1 MNDATGSPEIPDR
14 QRQVTT
20 VSVAQAAHALGIS
33 HDALRSRLR
42 RRTLEGFKDGDEWR
56 VVLPVDRQP
65 TGDVPPQQA
74 ATGNE
79 TGSPTGNDLSP
90 LVDLVER
97 QAAELQRLAASN
109 AMWQT
114 RAAHLEQRLLAI
126 EAGAV
131 PVDRDR
137 EEAAPEGVESPQ
149 TSETEPQGVWNRVR
163 RFWSGEGI
171 PR

>member
-14 QRQVTT
+14 QRPATT
-20 VSVAQAAHALGIS
+20 VSVAEAAHALGIS

-42 RRTLEGFKDGDEWR
+42 RGTLEGFKDGDEWR
-56 VVLPVDRQP
+56 VVLPVDRQT

-114 RAAHLEQRLLAI
+114 RAAHLENQLKQLT
-126 EAGAV
+126 AG
-131 PVDRDR
+131 PTD
-137 EEAAPEGVESPQ
+137 
-149 TSETEPQGVWNRVR
+149 SETTPETPRNAPGSTETKRQGHLGLWDRMR
-163 RFWSGEGI
+163 RLWGS
-171 PR
+171 

>member
-1 MNDATGSPEIPDR
+1 MIAGMTDATGSPAIPDR

-20 VSVAQAAHALGIS
+20 VSVAEAAHALGIS

-42 RRTLEGFKDGDEWR
+42 RGTLEGFKDGDEWR

-79 TGSPTGNDLSP
+79 TGNDLSP

-114 RAAHLEQRLLAI
+114 RAAHLEDQLKQLSAGEPVSQTVPEPPGSTQTNETGPRGLL
-126 EAGAV
+126 
-131 PVDRDR
+131 D
-137 EEAAPEGVESPQ
+137 
-149 TSETEPQGVWNRVR
+149 RVR
-163 RFWSGEGI
+163 RWLKL
-171 PR
+171 

>member
-1 MNDATGSPEIPDR
+1 MNNATSTGSPEIPDR

-20 VSVAQAAHALGIS
+20 VSVAEAAHALGIS

-42 RRTLEGFKDGDEWR
+42 RGTLEGFKDGDEWR

-65 TGDVPPQQA
+65 TGDMPPQQA
-74 ATGNE
+74 ATGNA

-114 RAAHLEQRLLAI
+114 RAAHLENQLLQLTAGNVAPDNTP
-126 EAGAV
+126 EADT
-131 PVDRDR
+131 VDADGPQLPQ
-137 EEAAPEGVESPQ
+137 ESEPAPTGVLAWLKRMW
-149 TSETEPQGVWNRVR
+149 G
-163 RFWSGEGI
+163 G
-171 PR
+171 

>member
-20 VSVAQAAHALGIS
+20 VSVAEAAHALGIS

-42 RRTLEGFKDGDEWR
+42 RGTLEGFKDGDEWR
-56 VVLPVDRQP
+56 VVLAADRQP

-74 ATGNE
+74 ATGNA

-114 RAAHLEQRLLAI
+114 RAAHLENQLKQLTAGETPPDTSP
-126 EAGAV
+126 EAVG
-131 PVDRDR
+131 
-137 EEAAPEGVESPQ
+137 APERDGSTATGIWTWVKR
-149 TSETEPQGVWNRVR
+149 VWR
-163 RFWSGEGI
+163 G
-171 PR
+171 

>member
-1 MNDATGSPEIPDR
+1 MNDPTGSPEIPDR

-20 VSVAQAAHALGIS
+20 VSVAEAAHALGIS

-42 RRTLEGFKDGDEWR
+42 RGTLEGFKDGDEWR

-114 RAAHLEQRLLAI
+114 RAAHLENQVKQLT
-126 EAGAV
+126 AGNVA
-131 PVDRDR
+131 P
-137 EEAAPEGVESPQ
+137 EAAPEAGESPQ
-149 TSETEPQGVWNRVR
+149 ANESEPQGVWDRVR
-163 RFWSGEGI
+163 RFWSG
-171 PR
+171 